1 MKVEVAQLEETPK
14 IVEESLEASSWDL
27 DSFDIKF
34 LGKINLHCEFQ
45 KLGEEIVVKTKVFA
59 HQEVRCSRCLDV
71 FHRDIRREFFLSY
84 SRKTLGKFLV
94 VDEDIREE
102 VLLSWPMKP
111 LCKEDCKGLCPGC
124 GRNLNYENC
133 ICSK

>member
-1 MKVEVAQLEETPK
+1 MKIEVAQLEEAPK

-34 LGKINLHCEFQ
+34 LGEINLHCEFQ

-71 FHRDIRREFFLSY
+71 FSRDIKKEFLLSY
-84 SRKTLGKFLV
+84 SKKTLGKFLV
-94 VDEDIREE
+94 VDGDIREE